1 MKTTQENTM
10 KTTQDNNHND
20 VIQTSIAAASATA
33 AAVVATNI
41 DWIKKDISEIKES
54 LKSMSCDYVT
64 QVEFRPI
71 RSLIY
76 GLVGLILVAVVGA
89 LLALVILK
97 V

>member
-10 KTTQDNNHND
+10 KTTQDNNND

-33 AAVVATNI
+33 SAVVATNI

-64 QVEFRPI
+64 QVEFRPVKN
-71 RSLIY
+71 LVF
-76 GLVGLILVAVVGA
+76 GLVGLILITVVGA
-89 LLALVILK
+89 LLALVIFK